1 MSLIRCFECKKKIS
15 NIVDVCPHCG
25 YPMSKDFIKD
35 FNEIEKQIKK
45 QEKLGVFDYLY
56 TIRKPLG

>member
-35 FNEIEKQIKK
+35 FNEIEKNFKEKIKK
-45 QEKLGVFDYLY
+45 
-56 TIRKPLG
+56 TIKKAK